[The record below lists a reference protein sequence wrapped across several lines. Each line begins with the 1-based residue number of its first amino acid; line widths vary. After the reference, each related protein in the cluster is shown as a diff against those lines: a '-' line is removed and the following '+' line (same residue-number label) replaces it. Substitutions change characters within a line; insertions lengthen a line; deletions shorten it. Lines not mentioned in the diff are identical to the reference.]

1 MTPNLDVTQAHV
13 VSTFAHDRP
22 LLACRFDPKG
32 RFVFTSA
39 EDGKVQRWALPDGKK
54 TVFGGH
60 ESWVFSL
67 ALSRDGETLFT
78 GGGDGKLAWYPAT
91 AEAPLASRVVE
102 AHQGW
107 IRCLALSPDGSQLAS
122 GGNDKAV
129 RIWNTATGEK
139 VREFVEHEVPV
150 YSLLWHPSEPILL
163 SGDLRGVVKQWD
175 IQQGKFTRAFDAK
188 ALFSYNGG
196 QQVDFGGVRSMA
208 LSADTKTL
216 SCGGL
221 YKAENPLG
229 AVLDPLVLQFEW
241 DSQKFARQQITEN
254 LKGPIWRLQ
263 YLSDGTLMAVM
274 GGSGGG
280 WLLFW
285 KTADEKNFHKF
296 QLPAL
301 ARDGD
306 LSTDGVLV
314 ATSHSDKHVRITK
327 LAAKG

>member
-1 MTPNLDVTQAHV
+1 MLDVTQAHV
-13 VSTFAHDRP
+13 QSTWPHETP
-22 LLACRFDPKG
+22 LLAARFDPKG

-39 EDGKVQRWALPDGKK
+39 EDGKLQRFALADGKK

-67 ALSRDGETLFT
+67 CLSKDGETLFS
-78 GGGDGKLAWYPAT
+78 GGGDGKLAFYPST
-91 AEAPLASRVVE
+91 ADAPVASRVIE

-107 IRCLALSPDGSQLAS
+107 IRCMALSPDGTQLAT

-129 RIWNTATGEK
+129 RIWNVATGEK
-139 VREFVEHEVPV
+139 LREYIEHEVPV
-150 YSLLWHPSEPILL
+150 YSLLWHPTEPMLL

-175 IQQGKFTRAFDAK
+175 VNAGKVVRTFDAK
-188 ALFSYNGG
+188 ALHSFNGG

-208 LSADTKTL
+208 FSADAKTL

-221 YKAENPLG
+221 HKPENPLG
-229 AVLDPLVLQFEW
+229 AILEPLVLQFEW
-241 DSQKFARQQITEN
+241 DTQKLARQQIAEG
-254 LKGPIWRLQ
+254 LKGPLWRIQ
-263 YLSDGTLMAVM
+263 YLTDGALMGVM

-285 KTADEKNFHKF
+285 KPGEEKAFHKF
-296 QLPAL
+296 QLPTL

-306 LSTDGVLV
+306 LSADGMLV
-314 ATSHSDKHVRITK
+314 VTSHSDKQARVTK
-327 LAAKG
+327 LGAKG